1 MGEVVDQWANI
12 HPDMLDE
19 FANRFHL
26 YDDYLQLR
34 LVCKQWNFKL
44 PKILNGNKAPWLL
57 LPIGSG
63 AATNEAFKVDTHKEI
78 LEEKGIYHLTLPEL
92 QYQLIRGSCYG
103 WLIIVSM
110 YEGTI
115 RMLNPMTKVFLDLP
129 PISDLPD
136 VIHNGDQCSFYF
148 RGHNMITEET
158 ILANKF
164 LIWKVIINSAPDD
177 INFMAVALYG
187 SSRLAFYKPSNKR
200 WLKLPTRPRP
210 YFQDVIFFQQWIFAI
225 EHDGK
230 LYRFDTTTKAG
241 PRAAIFKPST
251 PFDTVTTKDI
261 NQKYLIVTADG
272 SLLMVVR
279 HLINLICEE
288 EERSYKTTKFDIYE
302 LKENNSNAWSRI
314 SSLGNYILVIGFNAS
329 VQMFA
334 GNLLNSK
341 GNQIYFTDS
350 LVQEQSLVE
359 NYYHNI
365 GIFNLEDGSCQEV
378 LSDVNFFCPPVWIL
392 P

>member
-12 HPDMLDE
+12 HQDMLDE
-19 FANRFHL
+19 FAKRFHL

-57 LPIGSG
+57 LPIGGG

-103 WLIIVSM
+103 WLIIISM

-115 RMLNPMTKVFLDLP
+115 RMLNPLTKVFLDLP
-129 PISDLPD
+129 PISNLPD
-136 VIHNGDQCSFYF
+136 VIYNEDQCSFYF
-148 RGHNMITEET
+148 RGHYMITEKT
-158 ILANKF
+158 IFANKF

-200 WLKLPTRPRP
+200 WLKLPTRALP
-210 YFQDVIFFQQWIFAI
+210 YFQDVIFFQRWIFAI
-225 EHDGK
+225 EYDGQ
-230 LYRFDTTTKAG
+230 LYRFDTMTKAG
-241 PRAAIFKPST
+241 PMVTIFKPST
-251 PFDTVTTKDI
+251 PFHTVTTKEI
-261 NQKYLIVTADG
+261 NQKYLIVTADR

-302 LKENNSNAWSRI
+302 LKENSNAWSRI

-350 LVQEQSLVE
+350 LVEEQSLVE
-359 NYYHNI
+359 TYYHNI

>member
-1 MGEVVDQWANI
+1 MMTI
-12 HPDMLDE
+12 
-19 FANRFHL
+19 F
-26 YDDYLQLR
+26 
-34 LVCKQWNFKL
+34 NFKL

-57 LPIGSG
+57 LPIGGG

-92 QYQLIRGSCYG
+92 QSQLIRGSCYG

-200 WLKLPTRPRP
+200 WLKLPTRARP
-210 YFQDVIFFQQWIFAI
+210 YFQDVIFFQRWIFAI

-230 LYRFDTTTKAG
+230 LYRFDTMTKAG
-241 PRAAIFKPST
+241 PRVTIFKPST

-350 LVQEQSLVE
+350 LVQEQLVE
-359 NYYHNI
+359 TYYHNI
-365 GIFNLEDGSCQEV
+365 GIFNLEYGSCQEV

>member
-12 HPDMLDE
+12 HEDMLDE
-19 FANRFHL
+19 FTKRFHL

-34 LVCKQWNFKL
+34 LICKQWNFKL

-57 LPIGSG
+57 LPIGGG
-63 AATNEAFKVDTHKEI
+63 AATNEILESNS
-78 LEEKGIYHLTLPEL
+78 LEEKGIYHLTLPDL
-92 QYQLIRGSCYG
+92 QDGLIRGSCYG

-115 RMLNPMTKVFLDLP
+115 RMLNPLTKVCLDLP

-136 VIHNGDQCSFYF
+136 VIQNGDECSFF
-148 RGHNMITEET
+148 FAGHSMITEET

-164 LIWKVIINSAPDD
+164 LVWKVIINSAPDD
-177 INFMAVALYG
+177 INFMAVVLYG
-187 SSRLAFYKPSNKR
+187 SCRLAFYKSSNRR

-210 YFQDVIFFQQWIFAI
+210 YFQDVIFFQQKIYAI
-225 EHDGK
+225 QHDGQ
-230 LYRFDTTTKAG
+230 LYEFDTMTKAE
-241 PRAAIFKPST
+241 PVVRIFKPST
-251 PFDTVTTKDI
+251 PFDTVTKDI
-261 NQKYLIVTADG
+261 NQKYLIGTADG
-272 SLLMVVR
+272 TLLMVVR

-288 EERSYKTTKFDIYE
+288 EERYYKTTRFDIYE
-302 LKENNSNAWSRI
+302 LKKDSNAWSRI

-329 VQMFA
+329 VKLFA
-334 GNLLNSK
+334 GDLLNSK

-350 LVQEQSLVE
+350 LVQEQSMVE
-359 NYYHNI
+359 TYYHNI
-365 GIFNLEDGSCQEV
+365 GIFNLEDGSCQDV